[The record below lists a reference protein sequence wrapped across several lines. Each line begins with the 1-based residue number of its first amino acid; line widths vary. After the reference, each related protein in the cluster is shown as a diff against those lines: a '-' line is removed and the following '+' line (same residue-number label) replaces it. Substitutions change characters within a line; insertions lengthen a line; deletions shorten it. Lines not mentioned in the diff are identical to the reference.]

1 MLIFTCDHSEPRVSC
16 YVFMI
21 SGLLIRKSGA
31 LLLHTLAVKW
41 ISLAWPENS
50 QEALRNARVHFL
62 IHTQLRADKE
72 MWCRYFCHWSKIEV
86 KQSLMSFFFKRWT
99 HAGGSTQNFPAT
111 LRTLSP
117 HNHSAAPPTF
127 PSTRPAI
134 YHTDRWLM
142 AIDWALFTSVSRV
155 IK

>member
-50 QEALRNARVHFL
+50 QEALRNARIHFL

-86 KQSLMSFFFKRWT
+86 KQSLMSFF
-99 HAGGSTQNFPAT
+99 SNVE
-111 LRTLSP
+111 RTLEARRRTSQLP
-117 HNHSAAPPTF
+117 CACCHPTTTQRRPLRSRAPALPFITLTGGLWL
-127 PSTRPAI
+127 STG
-134 YHTDRWLM
+134 
-142 AIDWALFTSVSRV
+142 LFSHP
-155 IK
+155 